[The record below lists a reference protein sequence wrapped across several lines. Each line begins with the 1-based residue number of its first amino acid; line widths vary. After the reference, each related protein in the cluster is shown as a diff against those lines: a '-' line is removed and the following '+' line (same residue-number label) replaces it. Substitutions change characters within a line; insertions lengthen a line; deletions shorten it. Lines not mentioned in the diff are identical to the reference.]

1 MLFAKIKK
9 GDEMKHKS
17 TYKYQRIRDVRED
30 RDLTQKDIAEQLNL
44 YLNTYRRYETGE
56 KTIPVNILKKL
67 SKFYKVSIDYLTE
80 IEEEIITKE

>member
-1 MLFAKIKK
+1 
-9 GDEMKHKS
+9 MKHKS

-67 SKFYKVSIDYLTE
+67 SKFYKVSMDYLTE